1 MLTDLGGGESLNI
14 IRARLQK
21 DNNPDHGMWWCLL
34 WFRWSDVGCFKGSTL
49 KRFWRTRVRS
59 VKMRAIMNGDF
70 CCCLSGASDEFLFG
84 LVWAAAERAALKV
97 VVVLLL
103 VVGCCCSINVWWPK
117 AALKADDAE
126 SPPPLQSSRCWWLL
140 LLLFLPLDMA
150 SKQ

>member
-1 MLTDLGGGESLNI
+1 MYKQMYRGESLNI
-14 IRARLQK
+14 IRARLQIETTLMIM
-21 DNNPDHGMWWCLL
+21 GMWWCLL

-70 CCCLSGASDEFLFG
+70 CCCCLSGASDEFLFG
-84 LVWAAAERAALKV
+84 LVWAAAERTALKV
-97 VVVLLL
+97 VVLLLL
-103 VVGCCCSINVWWPK
+103 VVGCCSINVWWPK
-117 AALKADDAE
+117 AALKADE
-126 SPPPLQSSRCWWLL
+126 SPPLQSSRCWWLL